1 MGELGSTHVEGV
13 TLVAECHR
21 RFMDMVALCTRDL
34 ALVRLVG
41 VGHILRRARCEL
53 LVRPAV
59 TRQACRCCRRHSHS
73 AGMALSAADVRRNVF
88 VDEEAVPAA
97 WSGGL

>member
-1 MGELGSTHVEGV
+1 
-13 TLVAECHR
+13 
-21 RFMDMVALCTRDL
+21 MDMVTLCTGEF

-41 VGHILRRARCEL
+41 VGHIVCSARCEL

-59 TRQACRCCRRHSHS
+59 TRQACRSCRRKSHS
-73 AGMALSAADVRRNVF
+73 GSVALSAADVRGNVF
-88 VDEEAVPAA
+88 VDQEAVPTA